1 MTEFGVFNNDG
12 KNAKWQIKRQTK
24 KTWQKALLRY
34 CGQTGQS
41 GEQYIFTQALCTSLE

>member
-24 KTWQKALLRY
+24 KTWQKLCCVIAGKQGR
-34 CGQTGQS
+34 GRV
-41 GEQYIFTQALCTSLE
+41 ENNIFSHKHYVQV